1 MSHAMRHLYGWFT
14 IPRKVIQQVAPIR
27 HGTTNGF
34 HVMKLS
40 IWVPLSEVWT
50 FV

>member
-1 MSHAMRHLYGWFT
+1 MDGIA
-14 IPRKVIQQVAPIR
+14 IPRKVIQQVAAIR

-40 IWVPLSEVWT
+40 IFLVLSEVRT